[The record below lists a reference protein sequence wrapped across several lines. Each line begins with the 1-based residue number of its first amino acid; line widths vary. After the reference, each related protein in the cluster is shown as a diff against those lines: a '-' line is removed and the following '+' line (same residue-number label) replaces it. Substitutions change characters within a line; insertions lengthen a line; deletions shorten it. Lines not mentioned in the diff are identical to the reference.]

1 MARSRRKS
9 ESDRV
14 SGRRCVSPA
23 RPRRVAIIRCR
34 TVRRSRASIAWRA
47 TTIHCWRARRGASQH
62 YQARGRMTGRDDGR
76 SGSPAAVQ
84 VDATCASTARTSQ
97 HVTTSVISAW
107 RVEGST
113 AGRATTCRSWSH
125 GRNRR
130 RQAADRGGYGFR
142 GSRRPRRRPSA
153 SRRPARKDAPP
164 APVLRAAVG
173 PVVVARSEDVRD
185 RRARRLRDLP
195 SLTDRARPGPMP
207 SVSRISLLSLPPTR
221 VHSVGETT
229 IRERRD

>member
-1 MARSRRKS
+1 MSWPGAAEKASP
-9 ESDRV
+9 DRV

-62 YQARGRMTGRDDGR
+62 YRARGRMTGRDDGPFCER

-113 AGRATTCRSWSH
+113 AGRATTCRSWSP

-142 GSRRPRRRPSA
+142 GSRGPRRRPSA
-153 SRRPARKDAPP
+153 SRRPARKD

-195 SLTDRARPGPMP
+195 SLTDRVRDRCPAPPVSLYFAFGPRG
-207 SVSRISLLSLPPTR
+207 SAVSGRQ
-221 VHSVGETT
+221 
-229 IRERRD
+229 